1 MKGNIWAQVL
11 ARLETSIRRHEFV
24 QWLGQTSFA
33 ADDGTTI
40 EVRVPE
46 KAFADWNTKHY
57 GAAIQEALTA
67 LGRPGAN
74 VSFVVGP
81 PVAEGKPT
89 AGKRL
94 QGKALTWE
102 TIEPWHEP
110 VDGATLLETIVEAF
124 ERFVTLPEHGATA
137 LALWVT
143 FTYTQDAAYVSPIL
157 AITSPMKQCGKS
169 TVLSVL
175 SSIVYRRQVAS
186 NLTQGVLFRF
196 IDRYAPTLLIDEA
209 DTFLPGNDALRGILN
224 SGHTRTTARLIR
236 NIGDDYEPREF
247 TTWCPKA
254 IALIG
259 RLPGTLEDRSIQ
271 LQMRRQRRGEQ
282 RYRRERCP
290 REDRL
295 DTQALATAA
304 PAHSMGERQPRRAA
318 PARRTGSAGIAQRQD
333 GGQLA
338 AADDDRRGLRRG
350 LASPGARRGGRVER
364 RDVQAG
370 SGAGRGAAQGPATG
384 LLTPQ
389 QNGRRR
395 SRCSQADGH
404 GIVPTAEIVKALSE
418 LPDRPWG
425 TWKSDKPLTPYMLS
439 RLLRPLRIFPAS
451 ILRVGDQAIRGYRR
465 EAFEDAFSRYLPIR
479 LIGCYDANVSGPKS
493 QFQVDREGGLPINL
507 KSEKTPD
514 FIGSVATDQPDRGK
528 RGVVPLIPAL
538 RKSVARAQLRS
549 VSPSRASSATRKGR

>member
-1 MKGNIWAQVL
+1 MAGNIWARVL
-11 ARLETSIRRHEFV
+11 DRLQSTIIRSNYDT
-24 QWLGQTSFA
+24 WLTPTSFA

-271 LQMRRQRRGEQ
+271 LQMRRQRRGEH

-295 DTQALATAA
+295 DTRHLPLRRQLTRWANDNLDALHQHGEPEVPESLSDRMGDNWRPLMTIAEVCGGDWPARARAAAVALSGATFKQDQEPAVELLKDLYLLLYEPEKDGPALAA
-304 PAHSMGERQPRRAA
+304 GE
-318 PARRTGSAGIAQRQD
+318 D
-333 GGQLA
+333 GVVPTKDVLGALA
-338 AADDDRRGLRRG
+338 AL
-350 LASPGARRGGRVER
+350 E
-364 RDVQAG
+364 
-370 SGAGRGAAQGPATG
+370 
-384 LLTPQ
+384 
-389 QNGRRR
+389 
-395 SRCSQADGH
+395 
-404 GIVPTAEIVKALSE
+404 
-418 LPDRPWG
+418 DRPWS
-425 TWKSDKPLTPYMLS
+425 TWRADKPMTGAALARVLGSLDIHADGLAGRS
-439 RLLRPLRIFPAS
+439 RS
-451 ILRVGDQAIRGYRR
+451 RGYLR
-465 EAFEDAFSRYLPIR
+465 EAFDDAFSRYLPIEVIKR
-479 LIGCYDANVSGPKS
+479 SNPNVYGPKLQIQS
-493 QFQVDREGGLPINL
+493 DPEDPSRITL
-507 KSEKTPD
+507 KSEKTPV
-514 FIGSVATDQPDRGK
+514 FIDDGSPDHFDQGK
-528 RGVVPLIPAL
+528 SGVLPILPAIRRQIAKAGL
-538 RKSVARAQLRS
+538 QAVTPHHRVHART
-549 VSPSRASSATRKGR
+549 SSAPKGR